1 MHGGNRD
8 HASLTCHGSH
18 VTQVWQASLSC
29 CTPRQ
34 QCSGQA
40 KLLTCPAPRL
50 SPYSAGAGSART
62 SELLDCLA
70 RSPHLQQCMSIS
82 AVLSPSSCKAPCR
95 SIDMQQAAAWR
106 TVKASC
112 LAGSSA
118 HYKADMV
125 PQPSPT
131 TWQAKEG
138 VQASAPEHNGCL
150 KQAANAGGPADSS
163 SSLLSSQPSNSVPS
177 ALSGRLSWVSWRA
190 QRALGDGLTRSAHQA
205 QAAAVTPCSCEV
217 AAVHPTVGFAA
228 SCVLAVQDLLCSCQV
243 VWAPTHVDHQQTA

>member
-1 MHGGNRD
+1 MLH
-8 HASLTCHGSH
+8 
-18 VTQVWQASLSC
+18 TQAAVFR
-29 CTPRQ
+29 P
-34 QCSGQA
+34 G

-70 RSPHLQQCMSIS
+70 RSPHLQQCMSMCCGVTFIVQS
-82 AVLSPSSCKAPCR
+82 TLQ
-95 SIDMQQAAAWR
+95 IDRHA
-106 TVKASC
+106 
-112 LAGSSA
+112 AGSCMA
-118 HYKADMV
+118 HCEGIL
-125 PQPSPT
+125 PGRFQRTLQGRHGQPSPT

-190 QRALGDGLTRSAHQA
+190 QRALGDGLTCSAHQA

-217 AAVHPTVGFAA
+217 AAVHPTVA
-228 SCVLAVQDLLCSCQV
+228 SQHLASWQYKTS
-243 VWAPTHVDHQQTA
+243 